1 METAEKHEPEAPHVI
16 RVKWVDG
23 LRFVATDTMGHSIV
37 TDSTKTAGGEGAGF
51 TPLQLLLAALGSC
64 TGIDLVDILRKQ
76 RQQIDDVEVIVS
88 GQRVKEPPRVY
99 SEIHIEYKI
108 KGKNI
113 SEKAVQRAIQLSEEK
128 YCSVGAMLRAKAQ
141 VSSSYVI
148 IQ

>member
-1 METAEKHEPEAPHVI
+1 
-16 RVKWVDG
+16 
-23 LRFVATDTMGHSIV
+23 
-37 TDSTKTAGGEGAGF
+37 
-51 TPLQLLLAALGSC
+51 LLLAALSAC
-64 TGIDLVDILRKQ
+64 TGIDVIDILRKQ

-99 SEIHIEYKI
+99 SEIHVEYKI

-128 YCSVGAMLRAKAQ
+128 YCSVGAMLRARAQ
-141 VSSSYVI
+141 VFSSYVI